1 VTEVM
6 RRLRG
11 TRPRLV
17 ACEGT
22 HVPGS
27 AGAVERMCTGS
38 ADPARNA
45 AGLACIGFAMLEAVV
60 VLASVLQRFRLAP
73 VPGAAFPAAE
83 PRITLRPA
91 AVELIVDP
99 R

>member
-1 VTEVM
+1 VQTLLGTQPG
-6 RRLRG
+6 RRR
-11 TRPRLV
+11 
-17 ACEGT
+17 
-22 HVPGS
+22 
-27 AGAVERMCTGS
+27 
-38 ADPARNA
+38 ARA
-45 AGLACIGFAMLEAVV
+45 GFAMLEAVV

>member
-1 VTEVM
+1 MKARTCRAALGLWSGCAPAVQTLLGTQPG
-6 RRLRG
+6 RRR
-11 TRPRLV
+11 
-17 ACEGT
+17 
-22 HVPGS
+22 
-27 AGAVERMCTGS
+27 
-38 ADPARNA
+38 ARA
-45 AGLACIGFAMLEAVV
+45 GFAMLEAVV

>member
-1 VTEVM
+1 M